1 MTNYT
6 EGTVWDHPDLC
17 EPAPR
22 VWMRCGCSYVG
33 WMRLIMKYAG
43 CNASVQGP
51 AEGAVFVAVCPRPQC
66 RLEHDEMQR
75 SAAISEDCLESDE
88 YGDGS

>member
-1 MTNYT
+1 MR
-6 EGTVWDHPDLC
+6 DHADLC

-22 VWMRCGCSYVG
+22 VWHKCGGECSYVG
-33 WMRLIMKYAG
+33 WMRLVMKYAG

-51 AEGAVFVAVCPRPQC
+51 AEGAVFVAVCPEC
-66 RLEHDEMQR
+66 RLEHDEMPGFP
-75 SAAISEDCLESDE
+75 AISEGESPPDE